1 MVCLL
6 QLSTVNAKAVRED
19 QDRRVATDVAVRF
32 AVALTTFDYAHPN
45 VQVLQVAALSW
56 QVVQG
61 RVAASIDDIAATK
74 ASSVGNVS
82 ESIVLRLIGFQAEVL
97 VRTSQVVTS
106 TYTAGTRMAGLVDV
120 TVRRSSG
127 RWMVSDYRWLVA
139 PSNSP

>member
-1 MVCLL
+1 MLNLLGRSTPERAKSITIGVLAGLLMVCLL
-6 QLSTVNAKAVRED
+6 QLSTVNAQAVRED

-74 ASSVGNVS
+74 ASSVG
-82 ESIVLRLIGFQAEVL
+82 
-97 VRTSQVVTS
+97 
-106 TYTAGTRMAGLVDV
+106 Y
-120 TVRRSSG
+120 
-127 RWMVSDYRWLVA
+127 
-139 PSNSP
+139 